1 MEVPLIV
8 RIPLIPSFNTGDCE
22 LVRIFDVIRDL
33 GLTEVHLLP
42 YHSLGKGK
50 YAALGREYALDGI
63 GPPTTKQLDLAKE
76 LCQARG
82 LKVSV
87 GG

>member
-8 RIPLIPSFNTGDCE
+8 RIPLIPSFNTSDSE

-33 GLTEVHLLP
+33 GLTEVHLLA

-76 LCQARG
+76 LCAARG